1 MINKEFT
8 VVKINGKFFV
18 CNFSEARAEII
29 GPSEKFVRPGS
40 ALQLHCLVKKSTE
53 TPSYLFWYHNIRM
66 INYDVDQG
74 VNVSTDL
81 LARES
86 WLEVPRASGRHSGN
100 YTCVASNAQPARVFV
115 HIFNGDNPAAM
126 QHSLA
131 SSPSVIACSALMTL
145 LTALKIALQA
155 ISIR

>member
-1 MINKEFT
+1 MI
-8 VVKINGKFFV
+8 
-18 CNFSEARAEII
+18 SEARAEID
-29 GPSEKFVRPGS
+29 GTSEKFVRPGS
-40 ALQLHCLVKKSTE
+40 TLQLHCLVKKSTE
-53 TPSYLFWYHNIRM
+53 TPSYLFWYHNRRM
-66 INYDVDQG
+66 INYDVERG

-81 LARES
+81 QARES

-100 YTCVASNAQPARVFV
+100 YTCEASNATPAKVTV

-145 LTALKIALQA
+145 STALKLA
-155 ISIR
+155 IQRAFVYAGS